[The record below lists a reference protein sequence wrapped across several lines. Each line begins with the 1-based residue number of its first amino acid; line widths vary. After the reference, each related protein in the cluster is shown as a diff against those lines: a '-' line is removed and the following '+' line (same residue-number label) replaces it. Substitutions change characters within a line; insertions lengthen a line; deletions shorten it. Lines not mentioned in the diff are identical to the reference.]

1 MSALTCIVLA
11 LIASHQDCQP
21 CPTLHPPKMRRILLA
36 AFKSVLLSTMI
47 VNIASETHFHAWHS
61 LTQFCMIAYRS
72 STVPRYLHDLNMSS
86 SSADPWR
93 LCLDV
98 HLSRKACLMIQ
109 TASFSNALTWIYKL
123 ENKKGQQI
131 KKMLR
136 GLCIH

>member
-1 MSALTCIVLA
+1 MSALMYIVLA
-11 LIASHQDCQP
+11 LIASHKDCQP

-47 VNIASETHFHAWHS
+47 VNIASEMHLHAWHS
-61 LTQFCMIAYRS
+61 LTPFCMIAYHS

-93 LCLDV
+93 RDV
-98 HLSRKACLMIQ
+98 YLSRKACLMIQ
-109 TASFSNALTWIYKL
+109 TASLSNALTWIYEL

>member
-47 VNIASETHFHAWHS
+47 VNIASEMHFHAWHS

-93 LCLDV
+93 RASFKESMSYDPDCILQQCLDMD
-98 HLSRKACLMIQ
+98 LQAR
-109 TASFSNALTWIYKL
+109 
-123 ENKKGQQI
+123 E
-131 KKMLR
+131 
-136 GLCIH
+136 